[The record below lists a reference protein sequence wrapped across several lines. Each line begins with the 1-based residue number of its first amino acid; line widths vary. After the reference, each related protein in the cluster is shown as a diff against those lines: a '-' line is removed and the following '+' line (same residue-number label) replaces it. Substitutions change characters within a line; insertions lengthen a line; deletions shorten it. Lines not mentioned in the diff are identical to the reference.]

1 MQDLTRRTWILAVA
15 LGASRWRTAFAGEE
29 RFVVIVHHDN
39 PVTSLERDFLRD
51 AFLKKATDWSP
62 GETIRPVDLS
72 SRFDVRELFT
82 REVLRKTPAQLRS
95 YWNQQIFSGKGTPPV
110 EADSIAEMIEYVASN
125 TGAVGYLPAGASPAR
140 VKVVEVK

>member
-1 MQDLTRRTWILAVA
+1 MRDLTRRGFVLAVS
-15 LGASRWRTAFAGEE
+15 LGATRIAFAGTD
-29 RFVVIVHHDN
+29 RFVLIVHPDN
-39 PVTSLERDFLRD
+39 PIASVDRDFLRD
-51 AFLKKATDWSP
+51 AYLKKATDWSH

-72 SRFDVRELFT
+72 SRFEVREVFV

-110 EADSIAEMIEYVASN
+110 EADSIAEMLDYVASN
-125 TGAVGYLPAGASPAR
+125 PGAVGYLPAGASPAR